1 MGSIQILCTSR
12 MATSLSRLTFGNC
25 MGLWPENGSTSLP
38 MNTPI
43 ILIWRWSNESIFKVD
58 YVRRQNLLD
67 LEWTHLGHILGTV
80 PVES

>member
-1 MGSIQILCTSR
+1 M
-12 MATSLSRLTFGNC
+12 
-25 MGLWPENGSTSLP
+25 P

-43 ILIWRWSNESIFKVD
+43 ILIWRWSSESILKVD

-80 PVES
+80 PLPSLITNIPSLFARYN

>member
-1 MGSIQILCTSR
+1 
-12 MATSLSRLTFGNC
+12 
-25 MGLWPENGSTSLP
+25 
-38 MNTPI
+38 MNTRI